1 MARSAPPPPW
11 RRYELQAEV
20 LQGLAH
26 PIRLALADRLRDG
39 EVCVC
44 DLATGVGAERS
55 NVSRHLAVMLR
66 GGIVETRKEGLK
78 VFYRLR
84 TPCVLDFMRCA
95 TRTLQHDLDERARA
109 LEQG

>member
-1 MARSAPPPPW
+1 MPPW

-26 PIRLALADRLRDG
+26 PLRLALADQLRDG

-44 DLATGVGAERS
+44 DLAVAVGAERS

-66 GGIVETRKEGLK
+66 AGILDTRKEGLK
-78 VFYRLR
+78 VYYRLR

-95 TRTLQHDLDERARA
+95 TRTLRHDLDERTRA
-109 LEQG
+109 LEEA